1 MNIDTQSKIT
11 SVNTTNTTSSKI
23 NKENE
28 VKFSDELNKVA
39 KQEEK
44 KDIKEANETEVLET
58 TKETQ
63 KDEKITNK
71 KNSQETQDK
80 QKELINN
87 DEVSN
92 DINISETQD
101 KQKEL
106 INNDEISNDINIS
119 ETQGIIKKEQ
129 QLLHV
134 TEEACVTN
142 NKNAT
147 DPEIKTN
154 KDISNNS
161 PEDEPKIKDAIGGLQ
176 ETFKEFDKL
185 SQKNEKNNI
194 LLKDK
199 TLSVDE
205 KKKEE
210 NELIDNNINI
220 PEKPEQQLPQMNAN
234 MNFNSNGQPFSAF
247 VENTNNDENSQ
258 LSATEADL
266 AEESA
271 ILSTM
276 SENMAIAQKNMLL
289 NKTNKQ
295 EVQPAQQE
303 KQVQPINALEQAV
316 QVEEQADSA
325 PKTKTVT
332 NEQGIKKVDVKTN
345 VTTETIV
352 KFDEVAM
359 NKNDVEFF
367 ANLVENGSVDMNS
380 VQNAQKSSQVSKTLA
395 DMIAKSMQDNQPIR
409 INFDN
414 DISVIIK
421 VGKNGKISADFL
433 PSSQVAEAYLK
444 ENLPILKQRFDD
456 NNIDYE
462 ELNHRKQEQQDDRNN
477 RKKGRKDEWFIH
489 NCDKY
494 PKSYRSMDGR
504 FGGQPYKCLHSWV

>member
-11 SVNTTNTTSSKI
+11 STNTTNTTSSKI

-39 KQEEK
+39 KQEGK
-44 KDIKEANETEVLET
+44 KDVKEANETEVLET

-87 DEVSN
+87 DETSN
-92 DINISETQD
+92 DINISETQ
-101 KQKEL
+101 E
-106 INNDEISNDINIS
+106 
-119 ETQGIIKKEQ
+119 IIKKEQ

-147 DPEIKTN
+147 DPEIKT
-154 KDISNNS
+154 DISNNS

-205 KKKEE
+205 KKKKE

-258 LSATEADL
+258 LSATETDL

-289 NKTNKQ
+289 NKAKQ
-295 EVQPAQQE
+295 NVSSAQQE
-303 KQVQPINALEQAV
+303 KQVQPINLLEQAV

-352 KFDEVAM
+352 KFDEIAM

>member
-11 SVNTTNTTSSKI
+11 STNTTNTTSSKI

-44 KDIKEANETEVLET
+44 KDIKEASETEVLET

-87 DEVSN
+87 DETSDN
-92 DINISETQD
+92 INISETQ
-101 KQKEL
+101 E
-106 INNDEISNDINIS
+106 
-119 ETQGIIKKEQ
+119 IIKKEQ

-147 DPEIKTN
+147 DPEIKT
-154 KDISNNS
+154 DVSNNS

-325 PKTKTVT
+325 QKTKTVT

-367 ANLVENGSVDMNS
+367 ANLVENGSVDMSS

-477 RKKGRKDEWFIH
+477 RKKGRKDE
-489 NCDKY
+489 
-494 PKSYRSMDGR
+494 
-504 FGGQPYKCLHSWV
+504 